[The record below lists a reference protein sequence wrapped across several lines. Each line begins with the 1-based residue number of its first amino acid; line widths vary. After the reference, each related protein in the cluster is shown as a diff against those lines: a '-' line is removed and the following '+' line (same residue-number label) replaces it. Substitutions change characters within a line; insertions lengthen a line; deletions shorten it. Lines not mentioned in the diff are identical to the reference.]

1 MKSKLSKLVLSAVL
15 GLALTLTISC
25 SSDKGNYND
34 QSCDLSSSSG
44 GKSSSSSDG
53 ISSVGIGYYRVWMS
67 KNLNVEMPGSRC
79 DDEIDCEKYGRLY
92 TWEAAKVA
100 CPSSGWRLPKDKD
113 WEELIK
119 FIEKENECS
128 ECASNYLKTES
139 GWSKGGNG
147 EDKYKFSA
155 LPGGFGYIYSVD
167 VEQFGR
173 EGYWWS
179 ADGSGTYG
187 YFWLIE
193 RGNGRMEKYLDDE
206 YDGYRVMYSVRC
218 IKK

>member
-100 CPSSGWRLPKDKD
+100 CPNGWRLPSNDD
-113 WEELIK
+113 WDELINY
-119 FIEKENECS
+119 IESENGCRD
-128 ECASNYLKTES
+128 CAGKYLKAKS
-139 GWSKGGNG
+139 GWDGKNG
-147 EDKYKFSA
+147 EDKYDFSA
-155 LPGGFGYIYSVD
+155 LPGGIGDFRDGDIYKFGK
-167 VEQFGR
+167 

-179 ADGSGTYG
+179 ATGSNDSYG
-187 YFWLIE
+187 YFW
-193 RGNGRMEKYLDDE
+193 RMDNTG
-206 YDGYRVMYSVRC
+206 DGVRKLPDNTVSLCSVRC
-218 IKK
+218 IKN